1 MRFIAHFDRTNA
13 TGKPIDVSLEIALN
27 SFRETKVHS
36 ETLKITLNLIF
47 SNKIIGIE
55 RN

>member
-1 MRFIAHFDRTNA
+1 MRFIAHFDRANA
-13 TGKPIDVSLEIALN
+13 IGNPIDVSSEITLN
-27 SFRETKVHS
+27 SFREIKVHS
-36 ETLKITLNLIF
+36 ETLKFTLNLIF